1 MKFLSLLFVISTIY
15 YLLNRSRLLLKP
27 DVRVYKSKYSV
38 YIDFIYYI
46 IDFLYLP
53 WILIMIFID
62 FKLSLLLIT
71 LLLLRWFILDPFKEK
86 QDMTYIILKLMVLF
100 SIFIS

>member
-1 MKFLSLLFVISTIY
+1 MKFISLLFVISTIY

-27 DVRVYKSKYSV
+27 NDRVYKSKYNV
-38 YIDFIYYI
+38 YSDFIYYI
-46 IDFLYLP
+46 VDFFYFL
-53 WILIMIFID
+53 WILIMIFIN
-62 FKLSLLLIT
+62 FKLSLLLII
-71 LLLLRWFILDPFKEK
+71 LLFLRWFILDPFKEK